1 MKLHSSG
8 IQGMNLIWKQLII
21 YRKQDFRLMLLFLQQ
36 STATRSVQYNFLFFS
51 PKWQPGQ
58 PDNRKPFIVRL
69 SQILKT
75 CIVTKWV
82 SR

>member
-8 IQGMNLIWKQLII
+8 IQGMNLKWKQE
-21 YRKQDFRLMLLFLQQ
+21 RSLFLEVRF
-36 STATRSVQYNFLFFS
+36 SLNAFIFTTETATRSFQYDFLFFS

-58 PDNRKPFIVRL
+58 PDNRKPFSVRL

-75 CIVTKWV
+75 CIVTK
-82 SR
+82 